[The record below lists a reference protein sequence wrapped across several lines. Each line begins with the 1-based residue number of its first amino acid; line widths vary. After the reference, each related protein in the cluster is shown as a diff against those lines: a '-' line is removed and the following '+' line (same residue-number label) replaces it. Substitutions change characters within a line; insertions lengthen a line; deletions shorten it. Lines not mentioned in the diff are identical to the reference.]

1 MAERVIAGVLPR
13 VRAMMAYTP
22 GEQPSGGELVKLNT
36 NENPYPPSPTVAE
49 AVRAVSNGDSL
60 RLYPQPASD
69 DVRAA
74 AAAAWQ
80 RPIEG
85 VLIGN
90 GSDELLSVLTRACL
104 EPGQTVAWLS
114 PTYSLYRTMAEAAG
128 ARVVELPVQREADH
142 SRALIDEDLA
152 KGDPRLIFV
161 CRPNSP
167 WGETVGLDE
176 LGRLC
181 RSTDALVVA
190 DEAYIDFSH
199 ADSALEILDQHQN
212 LVVLRTL
219 SKAFSLAGVRIGIA
233 FATPDLVVELDKL
246 RDSYNVSRLNAAAAV
261 AALQDMDIQ
270 RANCD
275 RVMVS
280 RQRVIERLRAVG
292 WEPWAS
298 DANFFWLPCPGDD
311 GRAVYSRLADAG
323 VLVRWFDSPG
333 LSGGVR
339 ITVGTD
345 EQMDLLVQ
353 CLGNLN

>member
-1 MAERVIAGVLPR
+1 VVDRVIAGVLPR
-13 VRAMMAYTP
+13 VRAMTAYTP
-22 GEQPSGGELVKLNT
+22 GEQPNGGELVKLNT
-36 NENPYPPSPTVAE
+36 NENPYPPSPAVAE
-49 AVRAVSNGDSL
+49 AVRAACGGDSL

-69 DVRAA
+69 GVRAA
-74 AAAAWQ
+74 AAEAWH
-80 RPIEG
+80 RPLEG

-90 GSDELLSVLTRACL
+90 GSDELLAVLTRACL

-114 PTYSLYRTMAEAAG
+114 PTYSLYHTMAEAVG
-128 ARVVELPVQREADH
+128 ARVVELPVQRETDH
-142 SRALIDEDLA
+142 SRALLDEGLA
-152 KGDPRLIFV
+152 SCNPRLIFV

-199 ADSALEILDQHQN
+199 AESALELLDQHQN

-233 FATPDLVVELDKL
+233 FASPDLVVELDKL

-261 AALQDMDIQ
+261 AALQDMDYL

-275 RVMVS
+275 RVMAS
-280 RQRVIERLRAVG
+280 RQRVIESLRTTG
-292 WEPWAS
+292 WQPWAS
-298 DANFFWLPCPGDD
+298 DGNFFWLPCPGDD

-323 VLVRWFDSPG
+323 VLVRCFDSPQ

-353 CLGNLN
+353 CLGNFN

>member
-1 MAERVIAGVLPR
+1 M
-13 VRAMMAYTP
+13 
-22 GEQPSGGELVKLNT
+22 
-36 NENPYPPSPTVAE
+36 
-49 AVRAVSNGDSL
+49 
-60 RLYPQPASD
+60 
-69 DVRAA
+69 
-74 AAAAWQ
+74 
-80 RPIEG
+80 
-85 VLIGN
+85 
-90 GSDELLSVLTRACL
+90 
-104 EPGQTVAWLS
+104 
-114 PTYSLYRTMAEAAG
+114 
-128 ARVVELPVQREADH
+128 VELPVQREADH
-142 SRALIDEDLA
+142 SRALLDEDLA
-152 KGDPRLIFV
+152 KGNPRLIFV

-167 WGETVGLDE
+167 WGETVDLDE

-199 ADSALEILDQHQN
+199 ADSALEILDQNQN

-233 FATPDLVVELDKL
+233 FASPDLVVELDKL

-261 AALQDMDIQ
+261 AALQDMDYL

-275 RVMVS
+275 RVMAS
-280 RQRVIERLRAVG
+280 RRRVIERLGAVG
-292 WEPWAS
+292 WQPWAS

-323 VLVRWFDSPG
+323 VLVRWFDSPQ

-339 ITVGTD
+339 VTVGTD

-353 CLGNLN
+353 CLGNFS